1 MFHKNYIAAIFSLA
15 LICMMLSACGGSST
29 NAPAASP
36 TSTTAASQSSSSA
49 SSGSTS
55 ATTGSAASATSSD
68 AQSNSASG
76 SGDSSTSSAS
86 SANLLQ
92 VVQSAYYVNS
102 DTKQGHVIG
111 IVKNISGGDLYD
123 AQINANVLDD
133 SGATVGSGS
142 SGSLSSKLF
151 PADAQSGFDIV
162 VNPTPDKS
170 AKLTFSFDGQP
181 MSDSVQPVPSRNLTV
196 SDDSMSDTG
205 LGNQQVTSTIT
216 NKGSKDVNNVMV
228 VAAFLDDSGNVLD
241 VSELVAG
248 TDGTVKAGG
257 TVKSM
262 VGSTR
267 SNIKPTKYLLFVSG
281 MEN

>member
-1 MFHKNYIAAIFSLA
+1 MFTKKYIAAIFSLA
-15 LICMMLSACGGSST
+15 LVCTLLAACGGSST
-29 NAPAASP
+29 NTPTSSP
-36 TSTTAASQSSSSA
+36 TSTAVASQSSNTS

-55 ATTGSAASATSSD
+55 ATTGSAASTTPSD
-68 AQSNSASG
+68 AQSGSASG
-76 SGDSSTSSAS
+76 SGDSSAS
-86 SANLLQ
+86 NANLLQ

-123 AQINANVLDD
+123 AQINVNVLDD

-142 SGSLSSKLF
+142 SSSLASKLF

-162 VNPTPDKS
+162 VDSTPASS
-170 AKLTFSFDGQP
+170 AKQTFTFDGQP

-216 NKGSKDVNNVMV
+216 NKGSKDVSNVMV